1 MTTPSDS
8 APPTSSPNGGSL
20 QSAEVEAPSDSQ
32 LDFAGWGTVERLI
45 GLEVGEVEG
54 ASGPSKASTHHKL
67 GEFASTAICGND
79 ITSSCLYVA
88 ALATLYGG
96 KYGFICLG
104 LVAAMLYL
112 FRNIYAE
119 VGTALP
125 LNGGAY
131 NALLNTTSK
140 YRASIAA
147 CLTILSYMATA
158 CISGY
163 EAMHYLH
170 AIWHMPGGVVPATL
184 VLLGIFMV
192 LSIIGITES
201 AVVAIVIFVFHIV
214 TLVLLVGSAVVH
226 FGFDFTQFS
235 ENWAQPP
242 PGGSIS
248 KALFFGFAAGLL
260 GISGFESSANF
271 IEEQEKGVFAKTLR
285 NMWVAVAVFNPVI
298 SFLAMCVMPLSGAL
312 NVCAEGAAG
321 CSPGT
326 GPREDFLAYMA
337 EITAGD
343 WLRWM
348 VSIDAVFVLSGAVLT
363 AYVGVTG
370 LMRRMALDRCLP
382 QVFLRENKWRKTNH
396 FIIMGF
402 FMLCVSVVWIS
413 TRPAAGQ
420 DAKEAEAALLTTLA
434 GVYTISFLGVM
445 ALFAVGNIL
454 LKMKRKRLPRDVRAS
469 WPAVFT
475 ALAAVLVGLVANA
488 MIDFP
493 DRLMVFGVYFAVTI
507 TIVTVTFLRA
517 VILKSLLGLL
527 APVSQWLLDMLATVK
542 NEQAVFFTKGDNL
555 ANLNR
560 AALYVLQN
568 EQMQRLKVVHVYRE
582 LEDVDEEKLTQQ
594 LRTIDQVYPELRI
607 DLVLVQGKF
616 GPELIEKLSE
626 RLGVPKNYMF
636 LGTPGDRFPHN
647 IAELGGVRL
656 II

>member
-1 MTTPSDS
+1 M
-8 APPTSSPNGGSL
+8 
-20 QSAEVEAPSDSQ
+20 
-32 LDFAGWGTVERLI
+32 DFAGWGTVERI
-45 GLEVGEVEG
+45 DDIDTGGVKVAGHEAHV
-54 ASGPSKASTHHKL
+54 KL

-96 KYGFICLG
+96 KYGFICLAA
-104 LVAAMLYL
+104 VAAMLFL

-170 AIWHMPGGVVPATL
+170 AIWHMPGGTVVATI
-184 VLLGIFMV
+184 VLLGIFML
-192 LSIIGITES
+192 LSIVGITES
-201 AVVAIVIFVFHIV
+201 AVVAIVIFVFHLV
-214 TLVLLVGSAVVH
+214 TLLLLVGSAILY
-226 FGFDFTQFS
+226 FGFDFTQFA
-235 ENWAQPP
+235 ENWATEPP
-242 PGGSIS
+242 SGSVG

-271 IEEQEKGVFAKTLR
+271 IEEQKKGVFAKTLR
-285 NMWVAVAVFNPVI
+285 NMWLAVAFFNPMI
-298 SFLAMCVMPLSGAL
+298 SFLAMCVMPLNGAL
-312 NVCAEGAAG
+312 NESGA
-321 CSPGT
+321 

-348 VSIDAVFVLSGAVLT
+348 VSIDAVLVLSGAVLT

-382 QVFLRENKWRKTNH
+382 QVFLKENKLRKTNH
-396 FIIMGF
+396 FIIIAF
-402 FMLCVSVVWIS
+402 FLLCVSIVWLT
-413 TRPAAGQ
+413 TRPSDGQ
-420 DAKEAEAALLTTLA
+420 SALEAEQELLTTLA

-445 ALFAVGNIL
+445 ALFAVGNIM
-454 LKMKRKRLPRDVRAS
+454 LKIKRKRLPRDVKAS
-469 WPAVFT
+469 WPAVMVG
-475 ALAAVLVGLVANA
+475 LAAVLVGLVANA

-493 DRLMVFGVYFAVTI
+493 DRITVFLIYFSVTLAVVTI
-507 TIVTVTFLRA
+507 TFLRA
-517 VILKSLLGLL
+517 IILKFLLNLV
-527 APVSQWLLDMLATVK
+527 APMSQWLLDMLARVK
-542 NEQAVFFTKGDNL
+542 DERAVFFTKGDNL
-555 ANLNR
+555 SNLNR

-568 EQMQRLKVVHVYRE
+568 EQMKRLKVVHVYADE
-582 LEDVDEEKLTQQ
+582 TLVDREKLADQ
-594 LRTIDQVYPELRI
+594 LRTIDEVYPELRI
-607 DLVLVQGKF
+607 DLVLVKGKF
-616 GPELIEKLSE
+616 GPELIEMLS
-626 RLGVPKNYMF
+626 RRMGVPKNYMF

-647 IAELGGVRL
+647 IADLGGVRL

>member
-1 MTTPSDS
+1 MATDSDPGKVDGGAGDGGDSDAPRSSNRAVSLHRGDTPEV
-8 APPTSSPNGGSL
+8 GGS
-20 QSAEVEAPSDSQ
+20 PDSQ
-32 LDFAGWGTVERLI
+32 MEFAGWGTVEQFEDAAGPVEVTRLD
-45 GLEVGEVEG
+45 
-54 ASGPSKASTHHKL
+54 SGTEHKL

-96 KYGFICLG
+96 KYGFICLA
-104 LVAAMLYL
+104 LVAGMLYL

-158 CISGY
+158 CISAY

-170 AIWHMPGGVVPATL
+170 GIVHSLPVIPATI

-192 LSIIGITES
+192 LSIVGITES
-201 AVVAIVIFVFHIV
+201 AAVAIGIFVFHIV
-214 TLVLLVGSAVVH
+214 TLLVLVGSAVIFV
-226 FGFDFTQFS
+226 GLDFSQFA

-242 PGGSIS
+242 PGGVG
-248 KALFFGFAAGLL
+248 KAIFFGFAAGLL

-271 IEEQEKGVFAKTLR
+271 IEEQKKGVFAKTLR
-285 NMWVAVAVFNPVI
+285 NMWIAVAVFNPLI
-298 SFLAMCVMPLSGAL
+298 SFLAMCVMPLHGAL
-312 NVCAEGAAG
+312 NAAG
-321 CSPGT
+321 T
-326 GPREDFLAYMA
+326 EPRSDFLAYMA
-337 EITAGD
+337 EITAGN
-343 WLRWM
+343 WLALM
-348 VSIDAVFVLSGAVLT
+348 VSVDAVLVLSGAVLT

-382 QVFLRENKWRKTNH
+382 QFLLSENKARGTNH
-396 FIIMGF
+396 WIIIGF
-402 FMLCVSVVWIS
+402 FLLCCSIVYLTSSGPKGADGI
-413 TRPAAGQ
+413 
-420 DAKEAEAALLTTLA
+420 LTTLA

-454 LKMKRKRLPRDVRAS
+454 LKIKRKRLPRDVRAS
-469 WPAVFT
+469 WGAVIV

-493 DRLMVFGVYFAVTI
+493 DRLTMFLIYFTVTLAV
-507 TIVTVTFLRA
+507 VTVTFLRA
-517 VILKSLLGLL
+517 ALLRFFLNL
-527 APVSQWLLDMLATVK
+527 VAPVSQALLDMLARVK
-542 NEQAVFFTKGDNL
+542 NERAVFFTKGDNL

-568 EQMQRLKVVHVYRE
+568 EQMKRLKVVHVYRSE
-582 LEDVDEEKLTQQ
+582 EEVDHEKLTDQ

-607 DLVLVQGKF
+607 DLVLVKGKF
-616 GPELIEKLSE
+616 GPELIERLS
-626 RLGVPKNYMF
+626 RRMGVPKNYMF